1 MREAIRTSVEKA
13 QAGEE
18 GSLTLEVTSGGLW
31 VAQAAIAHSV
41 NMIVSGHHDG

>member
-1 MREAIRTSVEKA
+1 MLDIKPE
-13 QAGEE
+13 
-18 GSLTLEVTSGGLW
+18 GLW